1 MAVFGLGKAPQTYNI
16 KGFPKNFQ
24 NIGNNRVSIL
34 KKSKVK
40 NSDISQKDV
49 DFTRFSSYKDSTQI
63 AYNALTDLHKV
74 KSILVSIKE
83 GAVSVFQKY
92 GEFPNFYENSSEN
105 EKLLSKIKKVHE
117 ILENT
122 RYNNEKLFKGSFNY
136 HLNFDKE
143 NITVLSRGQVNEN
156 NYNIEKAE
164 SAEYSQYLSDEITQ
178 TKLNKQLKDIFDIKE
193 TGAFRIDINSESFI
207 IPYNPDDNL
216 QILKTRIREKTFDK
230 IVPFINEKNQF
241 VLRAEESGENHV
253 LNLKNL
259 YPEKNNLINEMNL
272 KYEKGKNSLLIIDG
286 KQYQDSANIFKGIL
300 EDNPNIDFYIS
311 KEQFDEKILET
322 DDNRI
327 NTTSYTPDMYYFNEI
342 SLTSLNIPAELTE
355 TFNSSYPLK
364 IIKSS
369 ENAIDLIDS
378 EINRFEIQIE
388 DTQHL
393 LNETKSMFEKMKS
406 TKTEKSSIKK
416 VYDFRKLY
424 NAAKELLK

>member
-105 EKLLSKIKKVHE
+105 EKLLSKIRKVHE

-207 IPYNPDDNL
+207 VPYNPDDNL